1 MEFQFGPARA
11 RYQGLEERMAPYL
24 AHPLRRVR
32 EWALFELGY
41 AKQDISTDEQWDAE
55 RARR

>member
-1 MEFQFGPARA
+1 
-11 RYQGLEERMAPYL
+11 MAPYL